1 MADRLQQGVLNQIFL
16 GRLMKQPDGLASL
29 PAFQSAGQPL
39 IDTAHLYFDGN
50 SQGGIMGGMLAA
62 VSPDIERAVLGVPG
76 MNYGLL
82 LPRSVD
88 FDDYEVVFKPAYP
101 NDLDRT
107 LILALLQML
116 WDRGEAGG
124 YVQHLTSDPYPGTA
138 AKPVLLQVA
147 LGDFQVSP
155 LAAEVEARTIGA
167 RVHTPIAAEGRLKEV
182 TPMWGI
188 APIES
193 YPYDGSAIVLWDSGT
208 PDIPLANLPPRAG
221 RDPHG
226 DPRSDPVARA
236 QKSEFLQVGGGVVDV
251 CRAKPCRAAVS

>member
-1 MADRLQQGVLNQIFL
+1 
-16 GRLMKQPDGLASL
+16 MKQPTGLASL
-29 PAFQSAGQPL
+29 PAFRSATGAAL

-76 MNYGLL
+76 MNFGLL

-88 FDDYEVVFKPAYP
+88 FDDYLQVFRPAYP
-101 NDLDRT
+101 GDLDRT
-107 LILALLQML
+107 LILGLLQML
-116 WDRGEAGG
+116 WDRGEAAG
-124 YVQHLTSDPYPGTA
+124 YIQHLTKDPYPGTT

-167 RVHTPIAAEGRLKEV
+167 GVHVPVAADDRLREV

-188 APIES
+188 APIET
-193 YPYDGSAIVLWDSGT
+193 YPYDGSAIVLFDSGT
-208 PDIPLANLPPRAG
+208 PDIPVANLPPRAG

-226 DPRSDPVARA
+226 DPRNDARA
-236 QKSEFLQVGGGVVDV
+236 RQQKSDFLQVGGEVVDV
-251 CRAKPCRAAVS
+251 CGGRACRAAPS

>member
-1 MADRLQQGVLNQIFL
+1 V
-16 GRLMKQPDGLASL
+16 
-29 PAFQSAGQPL
+29 

-88 FDDYEVVFKPAYP
+88 FDDYESVFEPAYP
-101 NDLDRT
+101 SALDRT
-107 LILALLQML
+107 LILAVLQML

-124 YVQHLTSDPYPGTA
+124 YVQHLTRDPYPGTS

-155 LAAEVEARTIGA
+155 LSAEIEARTIGA
-167 RVHTPIAAEGRLKEV
+167 AVHTPIAAKGRLKEL

-188 APIES
+188 PAIDS
-193 YPYDGSAIVLWDSGT
+193 FLFDGSAIVLWDSGS

-226 DPRSDPVARA
+226 DPRNDPVARQ
-236 QKSEFLQVGGGVVDV
+236 QKSQFLQVDGRVADV
-251 CRAKPCRAAVS
+251 CRGDPCRAAPS